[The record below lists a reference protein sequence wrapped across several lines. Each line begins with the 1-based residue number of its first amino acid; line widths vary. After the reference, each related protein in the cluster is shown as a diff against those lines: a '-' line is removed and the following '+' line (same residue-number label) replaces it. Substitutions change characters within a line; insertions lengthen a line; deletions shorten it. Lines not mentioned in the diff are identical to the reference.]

1 MVQVVRY
8 LIGIGFAILLLAQL
22 ASFSASAQTSTF
34 TYQGK
39 LSDSGAPANGIYDVQ
54 FKIFDTATVGTGA
67 QQGPTITNSAV
78 TVTAGV
84 FTVQLDFGAAVFSGL
99 PRFLE
104 LGVRLAGDLNT
115 YNVLAPRQPVTSTPY
130 AVRSLNSSVADVL
143 SSSCVG
149 CVTSSQI
156 GSVSGSVVSGTI
168 PVASVPAGSNSYLQN
183 TTSPQAAANFNIS
196 GDGTAGGS
204 LSANAVNATTQYN
217 ISGIRAFI
225 ASSFSRNVFA
235 GVNAGAANGI
245 GGSNSFFGH
254 GAGESTAAG
263 ANNSFFGKSAGNVN
277 TASNN
282 SFFGADAG
290 LGNSSGA
297 RNSLFGLSAGR
308 NNQTGSDDAFFGYQ
322 AGLNNTASFNSFFG
336 SNAGNSNTSGKQ
348 NAFFGF
354 NAGQANTANDG
365 NSFFGYNAGAANTL
379 SENSF
384 FGASAGEANTSGT
397 FNAFFGYHAGQA
409 NTTTSGN
416 TFFGHSSGASNTV
429 DGNSFFGKSA
439 GATNTTGIGN
449 SFFGY
454 LAGWLNTTGMKNS
467 TFGYQ
472 AGQSN
477 LTGENNSFFGYS
489 AGRVTTVGG
498 NSFFGSD
505 AGGSNTSGS
514 GNAFFGS
521 GAGES
526 NTTGTLNAFF
536 GTEAGGGSTGD
547 ANTFIGNLAGNKNN
561 TGHDNTFIGHA
572 SGAAPVSIVGSN
584 NTLLGSGSNL
594 LGTLNFATAIGADSF
609 VSTSNTIALGRPDGS
624 DLVEFYGRF
633 QMDTLGP
640 ASNPVCYNGANR
652 IGSCSSSLRYKTQV
666 QSFLGGLDIVR
677 RLRPISFNWKEDG
690 LPDLGLGAEE
700 VAKVEPRLT
709 FRNKQGEIEGV
720 KYNQVSAVL
729 VNAVQ
734 QQQAQIA
741 AQQSTIEQQQQ
752 QLKRQQDLLQALKVT
767 VCQRNKRARVCK

>member
-1 MVQVVRY
+1 M
-8 LIGIGFAILLLAQL
+8 GSTAALAQ
-22 ASFSASAQTSTF
+22 SSAF

-39 LSDSGAPANGIYDVQ
+39 LSDSGTAANGNYDIQ
-54 FKIFDTATVGTGA
+54 FKLFDTATTGTGA
-67 QQGPTITNSAV
+67 QQGPTITNSVVAV
-78 TVTAGV
+78 TSGI
-84 FTVQLDFGAAVFSGL
+84 FTVQLDFGAGVFSGL

-104 LGVRLAGDLNT
+104 IGVRPAGDVNP

-149 CVTSSQI
+149 CVTNAQV
-156 GSVSGSVVSGTI
+156 GGVNGSVVTGTI
-168 PVASVPAGSNSYLQN
+168 PVASVPAGSNNYLQN

-204 LSANAVNATTQYN
+204 LSANAVNAITQYN
-217 ISGIRAFI
+217 ISGSRAFTV
-225 ASSFSRNVFA
+225 SSFSRNVFA
-235 GVNAGAANGI
+235 GLNAGAANGI

-254 GAGESTAAG
+254 GAGESTALG
-263 ANNSFFGKSAGNVN
+263 ANNSFFGKSAGNAN

-290 LGNSSGA
+290 LGNSSGT
-297 RNSLFGLSAGR
+297 RNSFFGLSAGR
-308 NNQTGSDDAFFGYQ
+308 NNPTGSDNAFFGYQ

-336 SNAGNSNTSGKQ
+336 SNAGDSTTSGKQ

-354 NAGQANTANDG
+354 NAGQANTASDG
-365 NSFFGYNAGAANTL
+365 NSFFGYNAGAANTI

-384 FGASAGEANTSGT
+384 FGASAGESNTSGT
-397 FNAFFGYHAGQA
+397 FNAFFGYRAGQA
-409 NTTTSGN
+409 NTTSSGN
-416 TFFGHSSGASNTV
+416 TFFGHDAGASNTV

-454 LAGWLNTTGMKNS
+454 LAGWLNTTGTKNS
-467 TFGYQ
+467 IFGYQ

-477 LTGENNSFFGYS
+477 LTGQGNSFFGYG

-505 AGGSNTSGS
+505 AGSSNTSGS

-521 GAGES
+521 GAGEA
-526 NTTGTLNAFF
+526 NTTGMINAFF
-536 GTEAGGGSTGD
+536 GTGAGGNSTGD
-547 ANTFIGNLAGNKNN
+547 ANTFIGNFAGNTNN
-561 TGHDNTFIGHA
+561 TGHNNTFVGQL
-572 SGAAPVSIVGSN
+572 SGGAPVSIVGSN

-640 ASNPVCYNGANR
+640 ASNPLCYNGANH

-666 QSFLGGLDIVR
+666 HPFLGGIDIVR
-677 RLRPISFNWKEDG
+677 RLRPISFIWKEDG

-734 QQQAQIA
+734 QQQAQITT
-741 AQQSTIEQQQQ
+741 QQRTIEQQQQ
-752 QLKRQQDLLQALKVT
+752 QLKRQQDLLQALKLM
-767 VCQRNKRARVCK
+767 VCQRNQRAKVCK